1 VGFVVYTW
9 HGVCIVEGLTGI
21 PYHHT
26 IRERGLKM
34 DDVDVLGTLIR
45 ALVIL
50 AVIAFPLVGF
60 IIYLVRG

>member
-1 VGFVVYTW
+1 
-9 HGVCIVEGLTGI
+9 
-21 PYHHT
+21 
-26 IRERGLKM
+26 M

-60 IIYLVRG
+60 IIYLVR